1 MVEKIGMV
9 RVVGIAK
16 TVLGSKDKGLLEVCR
31 ELADALKR
39 SVALPAE
46 VTKNISGAVWVK
58 VVVNSSINP
67 SELC

>member
-31 ELADALKR
+31 ELADALRGALLCQPR
-39 SVALPAE
+39 SLR
-46 VTKNISGAVWVK
+46 T
-58 VVVNSSINP
+58 
-67 SELC
+67 